1 MLEHRRGHTHHLVE
15 EQESHQSTGQSSP
28 PRLRSAAAPAKRV
41 RSQTIRI
48 AGNVIPF
55 RAAKETRTDLSTSST
70 VAFKKVGFN
79 SEVNQHTR
87 LPSKTRSTLTRMMD
101 TTEHEE
107 LTVQYRTCLQIFPFK
122 NKLFMTEQVPEKR
135 SYASI
140 SSFILVSGDA
150 LRRNNPD
157 KFNGDFELG

>member
-1 MLEHRRGHTHHLVE
+1 MLEHRRGHTRHLVE

-41 RSQTIRI
+41 RSQMIRI

-79 SEVNQHTR
+79 SEVNRHTR
-87 LPSKTRSTLTRMMD
+87 LPSKTTSTLMRMDRTMRMMD
-101 TTEHEE
+101 TTEHEK
-107 LTVQYRTCLQIFPFK
+107 LT
-122 NKLFMTEQVPEKR
+122 
-135 SYASI
+135 
-140 SSFILVSGDA
+140 
-150 LRRNNPD
+150 
-157 KFNGDFELG
+157 